1 MSDSEYKKFL
11 IDRIKKDFQFLS
23 GDSNVTNISEIETL
37 NVSKLEEKHN
47 NLFKVKMLLSDAK
60 DQEEKNKKLVELADV
75 VNGLLELKNNKTN
88 GGKKK
93 RKTKKRRN
101 K

>member
-23 GDSNVTNISEIETL
+23 GDSNVTDTSEFETL
-37 NVSKLEEKHN
+37 DVSKLEEKYN

-60 DQEEKNKKLVELADV
+60 DQEEKQKKLVELADV
-75 VNGLLELKNNKTN
+75 VNALLQLKNNKTN